1 MVLPIIIC
9 KGVKK
14 VNETRTTQN
23 NIYYS
28 EGISLWRLLDVIK
41 NNLLLIIIMTVVISA
56 VSFGVAKYA
65 LIPQYTSSS
74 QILVNQKNAT
84 DNGQAFTN
92 QQADIQMINTYKGL
106 ITNHQNLNAARK
118 RLANPIDSDS
128 TAYRISY
135 KKLQKMVSVQ
145 TTQNSQLFEIRAKS
159 QNAQE
164 AATVANTVTDVF
176 QERVKNIM
184 GFKNTK
190 VTSRAIVQTKP
201 SFPNIKLFTLGG
213 ALLGF
218 FLGIVI
224 AVIKEGPVD
233 KRIQ

>member
-14 VNETRTTQN
+14 VNETHTTQN

-65 LIPQYTSSS
+65 LIPQYTSST

-118 RLANPIDSDS
+118 QLANPIDSDI

-176 QERVKNIM
+176 QKRVKNIM

-224 AVIKEGPVD
+224 AVIKEGPAD